1 MKIIHQI
8 ISILIVVGLI
18 SACAQS
24 EFAGDTG
31 QGVRNG
37 MKDPNKDP
45 NKGPPEIPT
54 TKKDNDDGLNTD
66 DGGKIELVEADLQAD
81 RLPDSANFQNCLSA
95 HVVGQPVVELGCN
108 RLYPKKTPTDPRPPL
123 MKGVKMKLL
132 TNSCNQLR
140 VYFKT
145 NSGGGL
151 RDNVTTAV
159 PGRISSGASKDNT
172 GATGPGINI
181 VKEANGSYLIE
192 ANDNNDKRWH
202 DVYLRVTPPVNRP
215 NIKFTIE
222 NSGIPCG

>member
-1 MKIIHQI
+1 MKLIPIATR
-8 ISILIVVGLI
+8 SILIVGLI

-37 MKDPNKDP
+37 VKPPSDIPNNSDTP
-45 NKGPPEIPT
+45 GTNTPG
-54 TKKDNDDGLNTD
+54 NDDGLKTD
-66 DGGKIELVEADLQAD
+66 DGGKIELVEAELQVD
-81 RLPDSANFQNCLSA
+81 RLPDSARFQNCLFA
-95 HVVGQPVVELGCN
+95 HIVGQPVVELGCN
-108 RLYPKKTPTDPRPPL
+108 RTGPGVDNPRPPL
-123 MKGVKMKLL
+123 ANGVKMKLL

-151 RDNVTTAV
+151 KDNVTTAL

-181 VKEANGSYLIE
+181 IKEASGGYLIE

-202 DVYLRVTPPVNRP
+202 DVYLRVKPPANRP